1 MSAAP
6 QLENAPAEASGPLIA
21 LDDVHSFYGNIEALQ
36 GVSLTVGRGEIVT
49 LIGANGAGKSTTL
62 KTISG
67 LIHPRQGTV
76 TFEGR
81 DISRVPAH
89 RLVHDGIGHA
99 PEGRRIFTRMSVYEN
114 LLMGAFTRD
123 LKTVQPD
130 VDRVMTLFPRLRER
144 THQLGGTL
152 SGGEQQMLAIARA
165 LMSNPTLLI
174 LDEPSTG
181 LAPTMVESI
190 FRTIQD
196 LHRRGT
202 MVLLVEQN
210 AHIALELASRAYVL
224 EHGSIVAEG
233 PAAALRQDARVM
245 AAYLG

>member
-1 MSAAP
+1 A
-6 QLENAPAEASGPLIA
+6 
-21 LDDVHSFYGNIEALQ
+21 
-36 GVSLTVGRGEIVT
+36 GEI
-49 LIGANGAGKSTTL
+49 
-62 KTISG
+62 
-67 LIHPRQGTV
+67 
-76 TFEGR
+76 EGR
-81 DISRVPAH
+81 VERVLSAFPA
-89 RLVHDGIGHA
+89 LA
-99 PEGRRIFTRMSVYEN
+99 E
-114 LLMGAFTRD
+114 
-123 LKTVQPD
+123 
-130 VDRVMTLFPRLRER
+130 RLR
-144 THQLGGTL
+144 QMGGTL

-224 EHGSIVAEG
+224 EQGSIVAEG
-233 PAAALRQDARVM
+233 PAAALRQDARVV

>member
-1 MSAAP
+1 V
-6 QLENAPAEASGPLIA
+6 LECDGLHVAYGRV
-21 LDDVHSFYGNIEALQ
+21 DVLR
-36 GVSLTVGRGEIVT
+36 GVSLTVRPDELVA
-49 LIGANGAGKSTTL
+49 LIGPNGAGKSTTL
-62 KTISG
+62 KSIVG
-67 LIHPRQGTV
+67 LLRPARGGV
-76 TFEGR
+76 TFDGASLVGSDPADIVARGIALVPQGRMIFQTLTVRENLRLGAYRAAAGEIEGR
-81 DISRVPAH
+81 VERV
-89 RLVHDGIGHA
+89 L
-99 PEGRRIFTRMSVYEN
+99 
-114 LLMGAFTRD
+114 GAFPA
-123 LKTVQPD
+123 LAE
-130 VDRVMTLFPRLRER
+130 RLR
-144 THQLGGTL
+144 QMGGTL

-224 EHGSIVAEG
+224 EQGSIVAEG
-233 PAAALRQDARVM
+233 PAAALRQDARVV

>member
-1 MSAAP
+1 V
-6 QLENAPAEASGPLIA
+6 LECEGLHVA
-21 LDDVHSFYGNIEALQ
+21 YGRVGVLR
-36 GVSLTVGRGEIVT
+36 GVSLTVRPDELVA
-49 LIGANGAGKSTTL
+49 LIGPNGAGKSTTL
-62 KTISG
+62 KSIVG
-67 LIHPRQGTV
+67 LLRPARGGV
-76 TFEGR
+76 TFDGASLVGSDPADIVARGIALVPQGRMIFQTLTVRENLRLGAYRAAAGEVEGR
-81 DISRVPAH
+81 VERVLSAFPA
-89 RLVHDGIGHA
+89 LA
-99 PEGRRIFTRMSVYEN
+99 E
-114 LLMGAFTRD
+114 
-123 LKTVQPD
+123 
-130 VDRVMTLFPRLRER
+130 RLR
-144 THQLGGTL
+144 QMGGTL

-224 EHGSIVAEG
+224 EQGSIVAEG
-233 PAAALRQDARVM
+233 PAAALRQDARVV

>member
-1 MSAAP
+1 VLACEGLHVA
-6 QLENAPAEASGPLIA
+6 
-21 LDDVHSFYGNIEALQ
+21 YGQVGVLR
-36 GVSLTVGRGEIVT
+36 GVSLTVRPDELVA
-49 LIGANGAGKSTTL
+49 LIGPNGAGKSTTL
-62 KTISG
+62 KAIVG
-67 LIHPRQGTV
+67 LLRPTRGGV
-76 TFEGR
+76 TFDGASLVGQDPADIVARGIALVPQGRMIFQALTVRENLRLGAYRAPAAEVEGR
-81 DISRVPAH
+81 VERVLAAFPA
-89 RLVHDGIGHA
+89 LA
-99 PEGRRIFTRMSVYEN
+99 E
-114 LLMGAFTRD
+114 
-123 LKTVQPD
+123 
-130 VDRVMTLFPRLRER
+130 RLRQ
-144 THQLGGTL
+144 TGGTL

-190 FRTIQD
+190 FRTIGD

-210 AHIALELASRAYVL
+210 AHVALDLASRAYVL
-224 EHGSIVAEG
+224 EQGSIVAEG

>member
-1 MSAAP
+1 MLACEGLHVA
-6 QLENAPAEASGPLIA
+6 
-21 LDDVHSFYGNIEALQ
+21 YGRVGVLR
-36 GVSLTVGRGEIVT
+36 GVSLAVRPDELVA
-49 LIGANGAGKSTTL
+49 LIGPNGAGKSTML
-62 KTISG
+62 KAIVGLLRPTRGGITFDGISLVG
-67 LIHPRQGTV
+67 RDPADIVARGIALVPQGRMIFQALTV
-76 TFEGR
+76 RENLRLGAYRAQAAEVEGR
-81 DISRVPAH
+81 VEGVLAAFPA
-89 RLVHDGIGHA
+89 LT
-99 PEGRRIFTRMSVYEN
+99 E
-114 LLMGAFTRD
+114 
-123 LKTVQPD
+123 
-130 VDRVMTLFPRLRER
+130 RLRQ
-144 THQLGGTL
+144 TGGTL

-165 LMSNPTLLI
+165 LMSKPTLLI

-190 FRTIQD
+190 FRTIGD